1 VVVSAPESLAV
12 ALLALTVITAL
23 LLEPVVRGWG
33 EP

>member
-1 VVVSAPESLAV
+1 VSAPESLAV
-12 ALLALTVITAL
+12 ALVALGVITAL

>member
-1 VVVSAPESLAV
+1 MTAPESLAV
-12 ALLALTVITAL
+12 ALGALGVIVAL